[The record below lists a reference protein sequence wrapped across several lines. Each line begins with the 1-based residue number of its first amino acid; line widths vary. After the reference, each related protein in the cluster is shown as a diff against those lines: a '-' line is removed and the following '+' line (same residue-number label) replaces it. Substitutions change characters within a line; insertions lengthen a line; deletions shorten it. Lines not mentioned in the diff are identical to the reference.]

1 MRYSLIITIA
11 SQSST
16 LFLTSMTIKSYLKE
30 IETQSKKPLEEQ
42 LYDIKIAGAKLL
54 QIIDNLIPLVD
65 NVVDAL
71 VKESNNKEK
80 EDSPDWTNNINP
92 PIEETK

>member
-1 MRYSLIITIA
+1 MKEL
-11 SQSST
+11 QS
-16 LFLTSMTIKSYLKE
+16 YVKE

-42 LYDIKIAGAKLL
+42 LNDIKIAGARLL

-71 VKESNNKEK
+71 VEESNNKEK
-80 EDSPDWTNNINP
+80 KDMPDWTDNINP
-92 PIEETK
+92 PTTDTK

>member
-1 MRYSLIITIA
+1 MKEL
-11 SQSST
+11 QS
-16 LFLTSMTIKSYLKE
+16 YVKE

-42 LYDIKIAGAKLL
+42 LNDIKIAGARLL

-71 VKESNNKEK
+71 VEESNKKEK
-80 EDSPDWTNNINP
+80 EDMPDWTNNINP

>member
-1 MRYSLIITIA
+1 MKEL
-11 SQSST
+11 QS
-16 LFLTSMTIKSYLKE
+16 YVKE

-42 LYDIKIAGAKLL
+42 LNDIKIAGAKLL

-71 VKESNNKEK
+71 VKESNNNSK
-80 EDSPDWTNNINP
+80 EDMPDWTNNINP

>member
-1 MRYSLIITIA
+1 MKEL
-11 SQSST
+11 QS
-16 LFLTSMTIKSYLKE
+16 YVKE

-42 LYDIKIAGAKLL
+42 LNDIKIAGAKLL

-71 VKESNNKEK
+71 VEESNKKEK
-80 EDSPDWTNNINP
+80 EDLPDWTNNINP

>member
-1 MRYSLIITIA
+1 MKEL
-11 SQSST
+11 QS
-16 LFLTSMTIKSYLKE
+16 YVKE

-42 LYDIKIAGAKLL
+42 LNDIKIAGARLL

-71 VKESNNKEK
+71 VEESNKKEK
-80 EDSPDWTNNINP
+80 KDMPDWTDNINP

>member
-1 MRYSLIITIA
+1 MKEL
-11 SQSST
+11 QS
-16 LFLTSMTIKSYLKE
+16 YVKE

-42 LYDIKIAGAKLL
+42 LNDIKIAGAKLL

-80 EDSPDWTNNINP
+80 EDMPDWTNNINP
-92 PIEETK
+92 PIEETKRTELNNNYVMMLLMY

>member
-1 MRYSLIITIA
+1 MKEL
-11 SQSST
+11 QS
-16 LFLTSMTIKSYLKE
+16 YVKE

-42 LYDIKIAGAKLL
+42 LNDVKIAGARLL

-92 PIEETK
+92 PIEDTK

>member
-1 MRYSLIITIA
+1 MKEL
-11 SQSST
+11 QS
-16 LFLTSMTIKSYLKE
+16 YVKE

-42 LYDIKIAGAKLL
+42 LNDIKIAGARLL

-71 VKESNNKEK
+71 VEESNNKEK

>member
-1 MRYSLIITIA
+1 MKEL
-11 SQSST
+11 QS
-16 LFLTSMTIKSYLKE
+16 YVKE

-42 LYDIKIAGAKLL
+42 LNDIKIAGARLL

-71 VKESNNKEK
+71 VEESNKKEK

>member
-1 MRYSLIITIA
+1 MKEL
-11 SQSST
+11 QS
-16 LFLTSMTIKSYLKE
+16 YVKE

-42 LYDIKIAGAKLL
+42 LNDIKIAGARLL

>member
-1 MRYSLIITIA
+1 MKEL
-11 SQSST
+11 QS
-16 LFLTSMTIKSYLKE
+16 YVKE

-42 LYDIKIAGAKLL
+42 LNDIKIAGAKLL

-80 EDSPDWTNNINP
+80 EDLPDWTNNINP

>member
-1 MRYSLIITIA
+1 MKEL
-11 SQSST
+11 QS
-16 LFLTSMTIKSYLKE
+16 YVKE

-42 LYDIKIAGAKLL
+42 LNDIKIAGAKLL

-71 VKESNNKEK
+71 VEESNNKEK
-80 EDSPDWTNNINP
+80 EDMPDWTDNINP

>member
-1 MRYSLIITIA
+1 MKEL
-11 SQSST
+11 QS
-16 LFLTSMTIKSYLKE
+16 YVKE

-42 LYDIKIAGAKLL
+42 LNDIKIAGARLL

-71 VKESNNKEK
+71 VEESNKKEK
-80 EDSPDWTNNINP
+80 EDSPDWTDNINP

>member
-1 MRYSLIITIA
+1 MKEL
-11 SQSST
+11 QS
-16 LFLTSMTIKSYLKE
+16 YVKE

-42 LYDIKIAGAKLL
+42 LNDIKIAGAKLL

-80 EDSPDWTNNINP
+80 EDMPDWTDNINP

>member
-1 MRYSLIITIA
+1 MKEL
-11 SQSST
+11 QS
-16 LFLTSMTIKSYLKE
+16 YVKE

-42 LYDIKIAGAKLL
+42 LNDVKIAGAKLL

>member
-1 MRYSLIITIA
+1 MKEL
-11 SQSST
+11 QS
-16 LFLTSMTIKSYLKE
+16 YVKE

-42 LYDIKIAGAKLL
+42 LNDIKIAGARLL

-80 EDSPDWTNNINP
+80 EDSPDWTNNINQ

>member
-1 MRYSLIITIA
+1 MKEL
-11 SQSST
+11 QS
-16 LFLTSMTIKSYLKE
+16 YVKE
-30 IETQSKKPLEEQ
+30 IEIQSKKPLEEQ
-42 LYDIKIAGAKLL
+42 LNDIKIAGARLL

-71 VKESNNKEK
+71 VEESNKKEK
-80 EDSPDWTNNINP
+80 EDMPDWTDNINP

>member
-1 MRYSLIITIA
+1 MKEL
-11 SQSST
+11 QS
-16 LFLTSMTIKSYLKE
+16 YVKE

-42 LYDIKIAGAKLL
+42 LNDIKIAGAKLL

-80 EDSPDWTNNINP
+80 EDMPDWTNNINP

>member
-1 MRYSLIITIA
+1 MKEL
-11 SQSST
+11 QS
-16 LFLTSMTIKSYLKE
+16 YVKE

-42 LYDIKIAGAKLL
+42 LNDIKIAGARLL

-71 VKESNNKEK
+71 VEESNNKEK
-80 EDSPDWTNNINP
+80 KDMPDWTDNINP
-92 PIEETK
+92 QVKETK

>member
-1 MRYSLIITIA
+1 MKEL
-11 SQSST
+11 QS
-16 LFLTSMTIKSYLKE
+16 YVKE
-30 IETQSKKPLEEQ
+30 IETQSKKPLDEQ
-42 LYDIKIAGAKLL
+42 LNDIKIAGARLL

-71 VKESNNKEK
+71 VEESNKKEK
-80 EDSPDWTNNINP
+80 EDLPDWTDNINP

>member
-1 MRYSLIITIA
+1 MKEL
-11 SQSST
+11 QS
-16 LFLTSMTIKSYLKE
+16 YVKE

-42 LYDIKIAGAKLL
+42 LNDIKIAGAKLL

-80 EDSPDWTNNINP
+80 EDSPDWTDNINP